1 MQRPRRKLC
10 RRAAI
15 AAIAAGAAFQV
26 SSCKIDDSGIVDA
39 FVDPAALS
47 ELRTQLIEG
56 SWIGSLLD
64 HVHGVGEEG
73 VE

>member
-15 AAIAAGAAFQV
+15 VAVAAGAAFQV
-26 SSCKIDDSGIVDA
+26 SSCRIGDGGIIDAV
-39 FVDPAALS
+39 VDPAALS

-64 HVHGVGEEG
+64 HVHGAGEEG